1 MPKQI
6 SVERKIMIIERMI
19 SGDSQSQV
27 ARDFKISTGEASN
40 IWNEFKRGEII
51 DKESGI
57 LSENL
62 RDIARIARD
71 NNITPSEFSNA
82 YLLGK
87 MLQDTGIN
95 PNLLSQIS
103 ARLKPLGENERNAVL
118 NGILEIERIK
128 KEGETID
135 EAEERVMSEMRQA
148 GEAEK
153 RKAELKQ
160 AIERLEEERK
170 SKRADIATEISSLKD
185 ERDKL
190 NEEIALG
197 DAISKETG
205 IVDRANIIGLIE
217 AASGAGNKDDLIRL
231 TKISKISRE
240 KGMKAEDLIS
250 GTEVIRKAEG
260 KGFSISVIDD
270 IQKQCENGN
279 ITFRQ
284 YLEQLI
290 PFIRDRER
298 YEGEIERK
306 MEESNELTRKIDTLK
321 VDHVK
326 LEKKLGDLNRTLDDK
341 GNELNRLNGE
351 IEGLKATISH
361 ENDKLKRIESSLTS
375 KRNELYNV
383 FRDIDYT
390 KRGIGSVKEMEY
402 HISKLEQDRGK
413 LMRESISLGLQISS
427 KRELIDRSEAFNNL
441 IRYGNASDRKKLKGL
456 LEEML
461 NEIKINGSQLP
472 TDEVRDSA
480 FNLLIN
486 LADREIPM
494 IIDYNSRKMKILS
507 RSEYDDLIKK
517 GEELKVALE
526 ENRNLNQK
534 NESFKNGI
542 AQYIHEQLRNEQL
555 RNANPDQFVLQSIHE
570 AAIFYLNRRN
580 SSEELGKRIDW
591 IIMNG
596 LNIAKAYRRRN
607 DLDGFL
613 DVKVIEFGNK
623 NALDF
628 REKAST
634 LFTAMARGVNINV
647 GGHSISPCM
656 LLEGYL
662 AGGLFIDNGKFQR
675 VDKFIKM
682 GKRIGNQGMFNV

>member
-71 NNITPSEFSNA
+71 NNTTPSEFSNA

-87 MLQDTGIN
+87 MLQDTGIT
-95 PNLLSQIS
+95 PDLLSQIS

-128 KEGETID
+128 KEGETIE

-160 AIERLEEERK
+160 AIERLEGERK

-190 NEEIALG
+190 KEEIGLG

-205 IVDRANIIGLIE
+205 IVDRGNIIGLIE
-217 AASGAGNKDDLIRL
+217 AASWAGNKDDLIRL

-260 KGFSISVIDD
+260 KGFSISVIDG

-321 VDHVK
+321 VDKVE
-326 LEKKLGDLNRTLDDK
+326 LEKKLGDVNRTLDDR

-351 IEGLKATISH
+351 IEGLKATINQ

-390 KRGIGSVKEMEY
+390 KRGIDSVKELEDQ
-402 HISKLEQDRGK
+402 ISKLEQDRGK

-427 KRELIDRSEAFNNL
+427 KKELIDRSEAFNNL
-441 IRYGNASDRKKLKGL
+441 MRYGNDSDRKKLKAL
-456 LEEML
+456 VDWISR
-461 NEIKINGSQLP
+461 EIEKNSSSIPSG
-472 TDEVRDSA
+472 DVRESA
-480 FNLLIN
+480 LNLLIN

-494 IIDYNSRKMKILS
+494 ISDYNSRSIRILSPQEYEDLLRKEKELKKVLEVNETLKMKIS
-507 RSEYDDLIKK
+507 HYGESIEEYVHKQLQITDTDPVVQKSIQEEAISYLNRKNKVEGIGKSMDAISLNLQNIAQAMRGKKDFDNFLDVTIIELGNKNPINLRMKVRDLLGAMAK
-517 GEELKVALE
+517 GENFNIA
-526 ENRNLNQK
+526 NRNL
-534 NESFKNGI
+534 
-542 AQYIHEQLRNEQL
+542 
-555 RNANPDQFVLQSIHE
+555 P
-570 AAIFYLNRRN
+570 
-580 SSEELGKRIDW
+580 
-591 IIMNG
+591 
-596 LNIAKAYRRRN
+596 
-607 DLDGFL
+607 
-613 DVKVIEFGNK
+613 
-623 NALDF
+623 
-628 REKAST
+628 
-634 LFTAMARGVNINV
+634 
-647 GGHSISPCM
+647 PCM

-662 AGGLFIDNGKFQR
+662 AGGLVIDSGKFQR

-682 GKRIGNQGMFNV
+682 GKRIGNKGMVNV

>member
-135 EAEERVMSEMRQA
+135 EAEERVMSEIRQA

-153 RKAELKQ
+153 RKAELMQ

-190 NEEIALG
+190 KEEIALG

-231 TKISKISRE
+231 TKISKVSRE
-240 KGMKAEDLIS
+240 KGMKPEDLIG
-250 GTEVIRKAEG
+250 GTEVIKKAEG

-270 IQKQCENGN
+270 IQRQCENGN
-279 ITFRQ
+279 ITFRE

-306 MEESNELTRKIDTLK
+306 MEESNELTRKIETLK
-321 VDHVK
+321 VDKVE
-326 LEKKLGDLNRTLDDK
+326 LEKKLKDLNRTLDDR
-341 GNELNRLNGE
+341 GNELNRLNGQ

-361 ENDKLKRIESSLTS
+361 ENDELKRIESSLTS
-375 KRNELYNV
+375 KRNELDNV
-383 FRDIDYT
+383 FRHIDYT

-413 LMRESISLGLQISS
+413 LMRESIYLGLQISS
-427 KRELIDRSEAFNNL
+427 KKELIDRSEAFNNL
-441 IRYGNASDRKKLKGL
+441 MRYGNASDRKKLKGL

-472 TDEVRDSA
+472 TDGVRDSA

-494 IIDYNSRKMKILS
+494 IIDYNSGNMKILS

-542 AQYIHEQLRNEQL
+542 AQYIHDQL
-555 RNANPDQFVLQSIHE
+555 RNANPDQFVLQSVQE

-580 SSEELGKRIDW
+580 SSEELGKTIDW

-596 LNIAKAYRRRN
+596 LNAAKAYRRRN

-623 NALDF
+623 NALEF
-628 REKAST
+628 HEKAST

-682 GKRIGNQGMFNV
+682 GKRIGNQVMFNV